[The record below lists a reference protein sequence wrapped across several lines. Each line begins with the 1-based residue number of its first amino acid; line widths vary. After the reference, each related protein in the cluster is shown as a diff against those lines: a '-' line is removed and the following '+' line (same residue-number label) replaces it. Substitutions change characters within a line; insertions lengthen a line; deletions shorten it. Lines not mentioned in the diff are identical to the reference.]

1 MNHDTTPQPVDPAE
15 VNEMMSLLRSINP
28 YQLEQFEAV
37 FAMLVKAKLGHE
49 VPSDLFARSKSKY
62 QDMMVEMS
70 FQLWV
75 NAKLN
80 HMKDMERRAEEVR
93 EMLMD
98 PPDGATKH

>member
-1 MNHDTTPQPVDPAE
+1 MEYDTTPQPVDPDE
-15 VNEMMSLLRSINP
+15 VDEMMGLLHSINP

-37 FAMLVKAKLGHE
+37 FAMLVKVKLGHE
-49 VPSDLFARSKSKY
+49 VPPDLFARGKNKY

-70 FQLWV
+70 FQLWI

-98 PPDGATKH
+98 PPDGAAKH